1 MSMNGGYVL
10 VNAIGVDLSSE
21 SSTTINGIYNKFVNA
36 IGTGKLIIVQ
46 NIVND
51 DVSLS
56 PAAIVATVS
65 SGVVSFAVEGATVS
79 ITAED
84 AVTIS

>member
-10 VNAIGVDLSSE
+10 VNAVGVDLNEASA
-21 SSTTINGIYNKFVNA
+21 TVAGIYNKFVNA

-56 PAAIVATVS
+56 PAAIVVTVE
-65 SGVVSFAVEGATVS
+65 SGVVSFAIGGATVS
-79 ITAED
+79 ITAKD

>member
-1 MSMNGGYVL
+1 MNGGYVL
-10 VNAIGVDLSSE
+10 VNAVGVDLNEASA
-21 SSTTINGIYNKFVNA
+21 TVDGIYNKFVNA

-56 PAAIVATVS
+56 PAAIVATVA
-65 SGVVSFAVEGATVS
+65 SGVVSFAIGGATVS

>member
-10 VNAIGVDLSSE
+10 VNAVGVDLNEASA
-21 SSTTINGIYNKFVNA
+21 TVAGIYNKFVNA

-56 PAAIVATVS
+56 PAAIVATVE
-65 SGVVSFAVEGATVS
+65 SGVVSFAIGGATVS

>member
-1 MSMNGGYVL
+1 MKGGYVL

-21 SSTTINGIYNKFVNA
+21 TSTTITGIYAKFINA
-36 IGTGKLIIVQ
+36 IDSGKLIIVQ

-51 DVSLS
+51 EDALS
-56 PAAIVATVS
+56 PAAIVAVVS
-65 SGVVSFAVEGATVS
+65 SGVVSFEVGGATVS
-79 ITAED
+79 ITNED

>member
-10 VNAIGVDLSSE
+10 VNAVGVDLNEASA
-21 SSTTINGIYNKFVNA
+21 TVAGIYNKFVNA

-56 PAAIVATVS
+56 PAAIVATFE
-65 SGVVSFAVEGATVS
+65 SGVVSFAIGGATVS
-79 ITAED
+79 ITAKD

>member
-10 VNAIGVDLSSE
+10 VNAIGVDLNKASA
-21 SSTTINGIYNKFVNA
+21 TVAGIYNKFVNA

-56 PAAIVATVS
+56 PAAIVATVA
-65 SGVVSFAVEGATVS
+65 SGVVSFTVEGATVA

>member
-1 MSMNGGYVL
+1 MNLTNALEGKEYV
-10 VNAIGVDLSSE
+10 I
-21 SSTTINGIYNKFVNA
+21 K
-36 IGTGKLIIVQ
+36 

-51 DVSLS
+51 DDALS

-65 SGVVSFAVEGATVS
+65 SGVVSFAIGGATVS
-79 ITAED
+79 ITSED

>member
-65 SGVVSFAVEGATVS
+65 SGAVSFAVEGATVS